1 MERKKT
7 TKICEKLPHAV
18 ERSASYLIDIS
29 TLNCFDDLKSKDGE
43 AMSHHG
49 QTLRQISVDENRE
62 MIVRIKYAEDDH
74 DDGCFYLYE

>member
-1 MERKKT
+1 MERRKI
-7 TKICEKLPHAV
+7 TKICEKVQHAV